1 MTKYTVS
8 TEVRVNV
15 YNRLST
21 RILTKYSRV
30 STHDI
35 TYALG
40 VYGNNWEGAHLC
52 VNRIE
57 DDLNHSK
64 VKNISQV
71 ILITPRGI
79 QNNVITLSWYGLF
92 FHPKSGFS
100 RCDKPFRDAF
110 TQALFEDINV
120 ALSSLGLPEISL
132 NPNEK
137 IEKSNLFDLPFDYSR
152 RNIDDS
158 IDTVIKVAE
167 VCNSVYV
174 NKGYRS
180 FLIDHIHNTL

>member
-1 MTKYTVS
+1 MSKYTLS
-8 TEVRVNV
+8 TEVRLDT
-15 YNRLST
+15 YCKLTSK
-21 RILTKYSRV
+21 ILNKYCRV

-35 TYALG
+35 IQSVREFY
-40 VYGNNWEGAHLC
+40 NWEGAHLC

-57 DDLNHSK
+57 DDLNYSK

-71 ILITPRGI
+71 ILITPRTI
-79 QNNVITLSWYGLF
+79 KNNVITLSWYGLF
-92 FHPKSGFS
+92 YKQNSGYI

-110 TQALFEDINV
+110 TQALFEDINT
-120 ALSSLGLPEISL
+120 ALSSLGLPEVSL

-137 IEKSNLFDLPFDYSR
+137 IEKSNLFDLPFDYSS